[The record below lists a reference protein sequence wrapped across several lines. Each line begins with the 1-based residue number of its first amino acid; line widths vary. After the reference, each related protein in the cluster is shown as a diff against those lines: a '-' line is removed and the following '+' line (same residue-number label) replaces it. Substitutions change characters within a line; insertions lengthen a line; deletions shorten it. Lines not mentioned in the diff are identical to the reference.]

1 MGRPSS
7 SESAAGV
14 REVLIAKLAGHVR
27 LTVDPRMHWRPK
39 EEWPDPMP
47 EYVDSTADLYD
58 DLVAGRAVK
67 SVPAFM
73 VPRELGLVP
82 PGVWSVDIAVD
93 GTVTATPYE
102 RLR

>member
-27 LTVDPRMHWRPK
+27 RTYDPRMAFHL
-39 EEWPDPMP
+39 EEGETPEPDP
-47 EYVDSTADLYD
+47 EYVDSFADMYD

-82 PGVWSVDIAVD
+82 PGVWSVDIGVD
-93 GTVTATPYE
+93 GTVTAATRDE
-102 RLR
+102 